1 MKTALAYLAAAIV
14 LFIALGF
21 AVGWFS
27 FTSEGDHSNI
37 RIETREIEEA
47 GDKTTR
53 AAADALEGVGDAV
66 RHGGREL
73 EKAGD
78 DLQRETTGNRAD
90 DGR

>member
-27 FTSEGDHSNI
+27 FTNEGDHSNI
-37 RIETREIEEA
+37 RIESREIEEA

-53 AAADALEGVGDAV
+53 AAVDALEGVGDAV
-66 RHGGREL
+66 RYGGRKL

-78 DLQRETTGNRAD
+78 DLQHETTGNRAD